1 MTPVAN
7 ATDATD
13 LLAASRRRT
22 LDLIENVTTADLERV
37 LSEPMSPR
45 VWDLAHIASYED
57 LWIGHRYGGLSL
69 LHPNSQRCT
78 SRRPGPA
85 LWQTQDRPPPGAAD
99 PPGNM
104 KEPLTLAAPDPCI
117 ADPSLPGCSD
127 PPTCINDPSLPGCSD
142 PPAWVS
148 LGTIAAGSSMVGK
161 IKVSVKKK
169 AKKGEATLRLRAKWT
184 SGNSTVV
191 KATVKVKPKKS

>member
-127 PPTCINDPSLPGCSD
+127 PP
-142 PPAWVS
+142 AWVS